1 MTVSSNGSQDTSIL
15 KLVKSVSADAQKL
28 LKAQG
33 ELVQTELKGSQKEA
47 AATGGMFAGAAVFG
61 GLGLVFLLVTIA
73 YVLVQL
79 GLPTWAGF
87 GIVTAFLLIV
97 AMILGLVGRSRAKN
111 IKGPELAKAEWERTK
126 LALSGKQPEMLPAT
140 RSPSTVAQRAG
151 DVARS

>member
-1 MTVSSNGSQDTSIL
+1 MTVSSNGAQNTSIL
-15 KLVKSVSADAQKL
+15 KLVKSVSSDAQKL

-33 ELVQTELKGSQKEA
+33 ELATTELKGSQKEA
-47 AATGGMFAGAAVFG
+47 TATGGMFAGAAVFG
-61 GLGLVFLLVTIA
+61 GLGLVFLLVTFA

-97 AMILGLVGRSRAKN
+97 ALILGLVGRSRAKK

-126 LALSGKQPEMLPAT
+126 LALSGKQPEVLPAT
-140 RSPSTVAQRAG
+140 RSTSTVAQRAG